1 MMQIVIHQGEEVQ
14 AVLEPYFLYGNVG
27 AHQFQLIVQ
36 LHQGLVIA
44 ECGAE
49 QCPQRFRHHGYFR
62 IFGRLCPPVNGFQR
76 VIEEMRVDLGLQR
89 LDLGLLAQQFI
100 FVIGVH
106 QSSYPGCHPVKTL
119 METSDLIIAGTV
131 IVGGLLQREFIL
143 TEDVHLDDQSV
154 EMAQDRVNQPLG
166 QNECSQNAE
175 YHDAE
180 NDLRRT
186 SDGVDDGVKRN
197 QADIA
202 PVVIRNLTADCE
214 IGVIVRL
221 QRLVG
226 IILQQERPV
235 YQVFGEPGGGVDGIR
250 AVCQD
255 VVSGIEGLKRT
266 VDGVNQSVGI
276 HIDQEP
282 SDGRKIEAFDFPDI
296 SPQKKAGSAAAS
308 CGPADRTVSQLR
320 VLQGMIDK
328 FPVSLFVG
336 GPVGCVG
343 KVVVKQDDIG
353 DSVLTE
359 GLIIG

>member
-1 MMQIVIHQGEEVQ
+1 
-14 AVLEPYFLYGNVG
+14 
-27 AHQFQLIVQ
+27 
-36 LHQGLVIA
+36 
-44 ECGAE
+44 
-49 QCPQRFRHHGYFR
+49 
-62 IFGRLCPPVNGFQR
+62 
-76 VIEEMRVDLGLQR
+76 
-89 LDLGLLAQQFI
+89 
-100 FVIGVH
+100 
-106 QSSYPGCHPVKTL
+106 
-119 METSDLIIAGTV
+119 
-131 IVGGLLQREFIL
+131 
-143 TEDVHLDDQSV
+143 
-154 EMAQDRVNQPLG
+154 MAQDRVNQPLG
-166 QNECSQNAE
+166 QNEGSQNAE

-250 AVCQD
+250 AVCQE
-255 VVSGIEGLKRT
+255 VVS
-266 VDGVNQSVGI
+266 
-276 HIDQEP
+276 
-282 SDGRKIEAFDFPDI
+282 
-296 SPQKKAGSAAAS
+296 GSAAAA

-353 DSVLTE
+353 DPVLTE